1 MLRFAPKRQAGIK
14 KIDRTLRMPG
24 LDAMGQT
31 EIPSKIA
38 GMRHTFAEYTA
49 TGRGIDNSTPFF
61 LPLVL
66 PAAQDAKTMS
76 TMPPRRPC
84 GSRTAGWLFEDSC

>member
-1 MLRFAPKRQAGIK
+1 MRVVMNVKVRAKRQAGSK
-14 KIDRTLRMPG
+14 RIDRTLRMPG

-49 TGRGIDNSTPFF
+49 VCRVQRGAASTIRHRSSSLSFYQR
-61 LPLVL
+61 L
-66 PAAQDAKTMS
+66 KT
-76 TMPPRRPC
+76 PRQ
-84 GSRTAGWLFEDSC
+84 